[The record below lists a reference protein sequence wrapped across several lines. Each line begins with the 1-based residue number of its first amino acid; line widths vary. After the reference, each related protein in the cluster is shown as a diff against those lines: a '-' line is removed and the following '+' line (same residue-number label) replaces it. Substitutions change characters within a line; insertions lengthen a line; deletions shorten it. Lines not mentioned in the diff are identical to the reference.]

1 MKYDQED
8 EQPNPIRCISLAL
21 ALTYYFR
28 LPTKEDN
35 TQRKD
40 QSITSREELG
50 ELLSRSIADFEDII
64 QNELERFVNAENFVI
79 PQGVAVNQAVS
90 LLVIPTGD
98 SY

>member
-8 EQPNPIRCISLAL
+8 EEPNPIRCISLAL

-28 LPTKEDN
+28 LPTEEDN
-35 TQRKD
+35 AQRKD
-40 QSITSREELG
+40 QSTPSREELG
-50 ELLSRSIADFEDII
+50 QLLSQSIAGFEDII

-90 LLVIPTGD
+90 LLVISTRD